1 MNDAR
6 PAGAVYLDARK
17 KAAQRGADAAL
28 YACIDNNYGLFP
40 EPHFATL
47 GYGRAWSQGQ
57 RRFVV
62 TNSRLAFYNHR
73 KIHSTLGYMSLMQ
86 FEKSGHAA
94 HLMKAA

>member
-40 EPHFATL
+40 GL
-47 GYGRAWSQGQ
+47 ISQPWD
-57 RRFVV
+57 
-62 TNSRLAFYNHR
+62 
-73 KIHSTLGYMSLMQ
+73 MD
-86 FEKSGHAA
+86 A
-94 HLMKAA
+94 HGAKARGGLS